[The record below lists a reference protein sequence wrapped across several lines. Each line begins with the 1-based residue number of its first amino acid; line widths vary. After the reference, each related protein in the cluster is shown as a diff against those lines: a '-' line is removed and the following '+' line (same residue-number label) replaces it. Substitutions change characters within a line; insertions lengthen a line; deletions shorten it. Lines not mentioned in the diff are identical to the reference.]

1 MGDGGEAGQSRHP
14 MSRLSASV
22 QPSQGF
28 ANAVWLAC
36 RLRPGGGGHFGV
48 LCSSF
53 VRISSGTTGRSKG
66 FPVGRKHIT
75 SVRDSNIMATR
86 VALIMV
92 LLISTGMLITIEQPA
107 SSVLEFQPSLQKV
120 FEMASFYRISFAMW
134 NFGHHTWKPTLVYSN
149 REWLT
154 DMLDYWQDRKEDFTN

>member
-1 MGDGGEAGQSRHP
+1 
-14 MSRLSASV
+14 
-22 QPSQGF
+22 
-28 ANAVWLAC
+28 
-36 RLRPGGGGHFGV
+36 
-48 LCSSF
+48 
-53 VRISSGTTGRSKG
+53 
-66 FPVGRKHIT
+66 
-75 SVRDSNIMATR
+75 MATR

-92 LLISTGMLITIEQPA
+92 LLISTGMLITVEQPA